1 MAKSYWIFKSEPE
14 TYSFSQ
20 LVKDRKINWNGVRN
34 FQARNF
40 LKQAKV
46 GDLAF
51 IYHSGDDKAVVGIAE
66 VVKEAYPDPDPE
78 SDGWVQIDIRAV
90 EALKS
95 PVGLK
100 DLKAD
105 AVLKNILLVRQ
116 SRLSCSPLTAEEFK
130 RIEKLGKGSKVPVKK
145 KP

>member
-14 TYSFSQ
+14 TYSFAQ
-20 LVKDRKINWNGVRN
+20 LVKDRKVNWNGVRN

-40 LKQAKV
+40 LKAAKV

-66 VVKEAYPDPDPE
+66 VVREAYPDPDPD
-78 SDGWVQIDIRAV
+78 SDGWVQIDLKAV
-90 EALKS
+90 QPLANPVELK
-95 PVGLK
+95 V
-100 DLKAD
+100 LKAD
-105 AVLKNILLVRQ
+105 AKLKNILLVRQ

-130 RIEKLGKGSKVPVKK
+130 QIEKLGSKPAGKK
-145 KP
+145 KS